1 MTRSVDVSTVD
12 GLIRGAFA
20 SGAVST
26 YRVGREGGVSVDAD
40 MFGRCE
46 NPIEISRTAV
56 TRNRV
61 TGEAEVRISSDT
73 ERHTVN
79 AKLRCRK
86 CWTCLRARGKYWRE
100 AAQREM
106 LKSITVGARNW
117 FGTLTLSP
125 EHQAEATYA
134 AQCAVGMDAFA
145 KLTELE
151 RLPLRHHAVSKA
163 LTLALKRLRKEL
175 GAGAVRY
182 LIVCEAHK
190 SGLPHYHML
199 LHECSQKTPIRKS
212 SLNDFW
218 RLGFSQW
225 RLAKPEACAYVA
237 KYLSKA
243 ALARVRA
250 SQHYGSQVHLSSLTP
265 VLGPD
270 QNQMPLPFQLFEEK
284 SEGMGEMCSPR
295 DASW

>member
-1 MTRSVDVSTVD
+1 MTRSVDVATVD
-12 GLIRGAFA
+12 GLIRGAF
-20 SGAVST
+20 STGAVSE
-26 YRVGREGGVSVDAD
+26 YRVGKTGGLSVDAD
-40 MFGRCE
+40 MHGRCE
-46 NPIEISRTAV
+46 NPIEISRTAYTGRFV
-56 TRNRV
+56 A
-61 TGEAEVRISSDT
+61 GEAEVRQMADR
-73 ERHTVN
+73 ERRTVN
-79 AKLRCRK
+79 VYLRCRK
-86 CWTCLRARGKYWRE
+86 CSTCLRARAKRWRE

-106 LKSITVGARNW
+106 ARAISRGARTW

-125 EHQAEATYA
+125 EQQALATYA
-134 AQCAVGMDAFA
+134 AIAAIGSDAFS

-151 RLPLRHHAVSKA
+151 RLPLRHDAVSRS
-163 LTLALKRLRKEL
+163 LTLALKRLRKEM

-199 LHECSQKTPIRKS
+199 LHEVSSSTPVRKS
-212 SLNDFW
+212 ALNDFW

-250 SQHYGSQVHLSSLTP
+250 SQHYGSEVHGF
-265 VLGPD
+265 VLNTIFGEAEET
-270 QNQMPLPFQLFEEK
+270 MPLPLQRAERDEE
-284 SEGMGEMCSPR
+284 EGLS
-295 DASW
+295 SW